1 MTAAAFDP
9 QAGYVVTASTAFIS
23 FNDQTFATFYQPIL
37 GPVAFSFFY
46 ALKVRLLP
54 NPIFMPSRTLKFAT
68 DFLA

>member
-37 GPVAFSFFY
+37 GPVAFSF
-46 ALKVRLLP
+46 LCVK
-54 NPIFMPSRTLKFAT
+54 STLA
-68 DFLA
+68 A